1 MATNEILSEARSL
14 WKKGNALD
22 AGKLIF
28 ENLPVG
34 TRPQW
39 AARVL
44 RLVVDRTGVKSQP
57 VELAI
62 SIANTPNDWGKA
74 HDAFSTLRKA
84 TLELERLNP
93 LSPPQALLLEL
104 LLLAELVAKV
114 TYNST
119 NPVNE
124 FDEDSGWWVAPC
136 LKDILD
142 SLDDEKFSVVA
153 LSALLTTGTN
163 ERNG

>member
-1 MATNEILSEARSL
+1 MSRNEILSEARGL
-14 WKKGNALD
+14 WNKGDALE

-57 VELAI
+57 VEIAI
-62 SIANTPNDWGKA
+62 SIANSPNDWGKA
-74 HDAFSTLRKA
+74 HDAFSTVRHA
-84 TLELERLNP
+84 TLELDRLSA
-93 LSPPQALLLEL
+93 LSPQQTLLLEL
-104 LLLAELVAKV
+104 LVLAELVAKV

-119 NPVNE
+119 NPDDE
-124 FDEDSGWWVAPC
+124 FDEDSGWWIAPC

-142 SLDDEKFSVVA
+142 SLNDEKFSAAAWSV
-153 LSALLTTGTN
+153 LSLDDAT
-163 ERNG
+163 